1 MTPDPQEYGKAAELA
16 AEQYFRRNGYSIL
29 GRNVRYSNGE
39 LDLVVGLG
47 EAIIFVEVKARR
59 TLQFGG
65 AAYAI
70 GRHKQHRLVQLAS
83 QYLAHHG
90 LNHRPCRFDVILFQG
105 DIPSQDQVHH
115 IEHAFEISGENGKW
129 S

>member
-1 MTPDPQEYGKAAELA
+1 MTANAQEYGRAAEQA
-16 AEQYFRRNGYSIL
+16 AEQYFRRHGYSIL
-29 GRNVRYSNGE
+29 GRNIRYAQGE

-59 TLQFGG
+59 TLRFGG

-70 GRHKQHRLVQLAS
+70 GRSKQHRLVQLAS

-90 LNHRPCRFDVILFQG
+90 LSHRPCRFDVILFQG
-105 DIPSQDQVHH
+105 ETPSQDQVHH
-115 IEHAFEISGENGKW
+115 IEHAFEISGEHGKW
-129 S
+129 T

>member
-1 MTPDPQEYGKAAELA
+1 MTANSQDYGKAAELA
-16 AEQYFRRNGYSIL
+16 AEQYFRRQGYAIL
-29 GRNVRYSNGE
+29 GRNIRYANGE

-70 GRHKQHRLVQLAS
+70 SRHKQLRLVQLAA

-90 LNHRPCRFDVILFQG
+90 FSHRPCRFDVILFQAET
-105 DIPSQDQVHH
+105 PSHDHVHH

-129 S
+129 